1 MFPDHGR
8 RRPMPEPTAPERLG
22 LEDIPGELV
31 DDAVDAWHE
40 MPHPMALDDQMRRI
54 LAAVLPQ
61 FDQVIRAEIVR
72 WVEAKM
78 LKCPH
83 HSDRDTGHK
92 ALCNWC
98 WHNGALAG
106 ALRLARGDHGS
117 TTAYALHR
125 AIEQERVDV

>member
-1 MFPDHGR
+1 
-8 RRPMPEPTAPERLG
+8 MPEPMPLG
-22 LEDIPGELV
+22 QIPSSLV

-40 MPHPMALDDQMRRI
+40 MSRPMALDDQMRRI
-54 LAAVLPQ
+54 LAGVLPQ
-61 FDQVIRAEIVR
+61 FDQVIRVEIVR
-72 WVEAKM
+72 WIEAQM

-83 HSDRDTGHK
+83 HSDRDAGHK

-106 ALRLARGDHGS
+106 ALRLARGDHES

-125 AIEQERVDV
+125 MAEQEAANG